1 MPSDRFRSLAFAFWA
16 TKITKKSLIVWQRWR
31 STIARGAVTRLL
43 LFFSYYRGNQ
53 GGGEGRNSCDFP
65 RNPGQALSYFNC
77 GKQGHFKRS
86 CNSKKRDLAMQEKN
100 GASQSSTE

>member
-1 MPSDRFRSLAFAFWA
+1 MERLSHPQSNEWTL
-16 TKITKKSLIVWQRWR
+16 KKSLIVWQRWG

-43 LFFSYYRGNQ
+43 LFFLITGEI

-65 RNPGQALSYFNC
+65 RNPGQALNCFNC

-86 CNSKKRDLAMQEKN
+86 CNIRKRDLAMQEKN
-100 GASQSSTE
+100 GASQSTTE